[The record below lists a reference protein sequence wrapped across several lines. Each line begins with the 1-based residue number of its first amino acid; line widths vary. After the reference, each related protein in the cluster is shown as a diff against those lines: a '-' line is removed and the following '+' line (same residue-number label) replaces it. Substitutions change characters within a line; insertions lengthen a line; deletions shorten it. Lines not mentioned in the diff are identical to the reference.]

1 VSDVSRLLAPTLPA
15 ISPARL
21 QLARMSI
28 FSFMSTGYRHERK
41 ERESNRPGGQSA
53 DLALVQRIEQLPRRL
68 PFLCQEICR
77 YHLRPERGC
86 HDQWQPDITGV
97 VIAKRFYANSN
108 VSWHYDRALNL
119 LSNLIDFPHLQLRRK
134 YPLELVTAR
143 GPCRNRLTR
152 ADLLPTFFVSLPSR
166 CSALVFFPILSR
178 PACRRF
184 YNSRRTRA
192 VPSTPCV
199 L

>member
-1 VSDVSRLLAPTLPA
+1 MSPVLWHPRYRRYHRQDYSWPA
-15 ISPARL
+15 CPSSALCR
-21 QLARMSI
+21 RD
-28 FSFMSTGYRHERK
+28 RHERK
-41 ERESNRPGGQSA
+41 GRESNRPGGQSA

-86 HDQWQPDITGV
+86 HDQWQPDIIGV

-134 YPLELVTAR
+134 
-143 GPCRNRLTR
+143 
-152 ADLLPTFFVSLPSR
+152 
-166 CSALVFFPILSR
+166 
-178 PACRRF
+178 
-184 YNSRRTRA
+184 
-192 VPSTPCV
+192 
-199 L
+199 